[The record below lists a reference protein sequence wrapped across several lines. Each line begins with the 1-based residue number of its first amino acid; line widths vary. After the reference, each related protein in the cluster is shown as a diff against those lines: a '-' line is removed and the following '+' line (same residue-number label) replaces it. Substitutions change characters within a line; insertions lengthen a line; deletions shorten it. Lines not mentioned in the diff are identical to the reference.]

1 MSNMVGDS
9 SMSDA
14 KKFTAL
20 VVDNNIVVQNVE
32 QMLLHKKGFETKVV
46 ENGQEAVNIFS
57 EGNSF
62 DVVFME
68 MKLPIM
74 DGIQATKEL
83 RAMGVKCLIFGMT
96 TSESKFD
103 IQAFLEAGLDGCI
116 LKPLDFVKID
126 SALKCLEK

>member
-1 MSNMVGDS
+1 MSEMNGDS

-20 VVDNNIVVQNVE
+20 VVDNNIIVQKVE
-32 QMLLHKKGFETKVV
+32 QMFLSKKGFKTKIVK
-46 ENGQEAVNIFS
+46 NGQEAVNIFK
-57 EGNSF
+57 EGISF
-62 DVVFME
+62 DVVIME

-96 TSESKFD
+96 TSESKSN
-103 IQAFLEAGLDGCI
+103 IQPFIEAGLDECFS
-116 LKPLDFVKID
+116 KPLDFVMID
-126 SALKCLEK
+126 NALKRLGK